1 MTPAFKPGDKV
12 AYTWMFLESIAESHG
27 EMARWRGEVKSVTP
41 FSERGNLIEV
51 QWEPDNVM
59 KVLDSNLAIVGP
71 NMRFCKC

>member
-12 AYTWMFLESIAESHG
+12 AYTWMFLESIFESHG
-27 EMARWRGEVKSVTP
+27 EMARWRGEVKSVIP
-41 FSERGNLIEV
+41 FSERGKIIEV

-59 KVLDSNLAIVGP
+59 RVLDSNLALVGP